1 MRFGSELLRKAE
13 QIFTIIYW
21 APYNWCVS
29 ILWGRGGRGGSG
41 SGRSE
46 VMEIS
51 QSEELSGHGV
61 NQNQKKKETKRGKQP
76 RTLGPPKINTSWNE
90 KYKFQ
95 GFHERLL

>member
-13 QIFTIIYW
+13 QIFTIIHW

-29 ILWGRGGRGGSG
+29 ILWEG

-51 QSEELSGHGV
+51 QGEKPSGHGI
-61 NQNQKKKETKRGKQP
+61 NRNQKEKETKGGKQP

-90 KYKFQ
+90 KDKFQ